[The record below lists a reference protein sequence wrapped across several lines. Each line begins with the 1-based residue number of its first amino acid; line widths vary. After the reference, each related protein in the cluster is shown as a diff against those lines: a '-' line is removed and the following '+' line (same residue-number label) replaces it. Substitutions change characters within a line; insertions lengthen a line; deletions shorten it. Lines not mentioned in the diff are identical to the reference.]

1 MGWVEDERTFMI
13 AFQRALDCAA
23 TDSGRLPTS
32 LKKLTFDDVEICS
45 DVFAGLLQQLL
56 EWSGDGACS
65 FVVLRPDPV
74 YYFHH
79 FFGKY
84 PVVEVTRGMQASDY
98 LAILNEG
105 PPDSKADA
113 LGIIYS
119 EYVFVPPSAR
129 WFIHALRSA
138 YNDGGHLW
146 VPSEWVD
153 KVTAIYPHA
162 TATRPPAI

>member
-1 MGWVEDERTFMI
+1 MRWVEDKGTFTTV
-13 AFQRALDCAA
+13 FQRALDCAA
-23 TDSGRLPTS
+23 ADSGRLRTF
-32 LKKLTFDDVEICS
+32 LQKLTFDDVEIRS
-45 DVFAGLLQQLL
+45 EVFAGLLQQLL

-84 PVVEVTRGMQASDY
+84 PVVEVVRGMRANDY
-98 LAILNEG
+98 LALLNEG

-113 LGIIYS
+113 LGVIYS
-119 EYVFVPPSAR
+119 EYAFVPPSAR
-129 WFIHALRSA
+129 WFIHGLRSVE
-138 YNDGGHLW
+138 NNGGHLW

-153 KVTAIYPHA
+153 KVTAIYPYA
-162 TATRPPAI
+162 KSVSSV